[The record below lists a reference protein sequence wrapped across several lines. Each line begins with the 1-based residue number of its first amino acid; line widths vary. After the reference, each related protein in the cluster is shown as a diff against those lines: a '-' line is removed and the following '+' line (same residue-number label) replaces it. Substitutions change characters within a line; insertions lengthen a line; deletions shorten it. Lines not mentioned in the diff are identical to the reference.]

1 MVRRGS
7 LGGVHCA
14 VGARARG
21 RDRLGVGGGWG
32 AGVVGDAQRAGR

>member
-21 RDRLGVGGGWG
+21 RDRLGVGGVG